1 MKSKEIL
8 ESVSASIGASMI
20 SRAKLLAE
28 ISHRDQKYGTQPY
41 MAHIEDVV
49 RRVKQITNDPEI
61 ICAAYLHDTIEDTP
75 VTYSDIEQQFGKNV
89 ADMVWAVTGV
99 GHNRSA
105 KMANAIEKIARTPGA
120 DFVKSADR
128 LSNAA
133 ASKAEKKMKLY
144 NRYKDEH
151 TDLSPVLGNNA
162 LAQELIKLFNN

>member
-1 MKSKEIL
+1 MKIKE
-8 ESVSASIGASMI
+8 VQDSMI
-20 SRAKLLAE
+20 DRARALAA
-28 ISHRDQKYGTQPY
+28 IAHKDQLYGTQPY

-49 RRVKQITNDPEI
+49 RRVRQITNDHEI
-61 ICAAYLHDTIEDTP
+61 ICAAYLHDTIEDTQ
-75 VTYSDIEQQFGKNV
+75 VTYSYIEQQFGRNV

-99 GHNRSA
+99 GQDRAA

-144 NRYKDEH
+144 NRYRDEH

-162 LAQELIKLFNN
+162 LAQELIKLFNE

>member
-1 MKSKEIL
+1 MKIDE
-8 ESVSASIGASMI
+8 VQNSMI
-20 SRAKLLAE
+20 DRARALAA
-28 ISHRDQKYGTQPY
+28 IAHKDQLYGTQPY

-49 RRVKQITNDPEI
+49 RRVRQITNDHEI
-61 ICAAYLHDTIEDTP
+61 ICAAYLHDTIEDTQ
-75 VTYSDIEQQFGKNV
+75 VTYSYIEQQFGRNV

-99 GHNRSA
+99 GQDRAA

-144 NRYKDEH
+144 NRYRDEH

-162 LAQELIKLFNN
+162 LAQELIKLFNE